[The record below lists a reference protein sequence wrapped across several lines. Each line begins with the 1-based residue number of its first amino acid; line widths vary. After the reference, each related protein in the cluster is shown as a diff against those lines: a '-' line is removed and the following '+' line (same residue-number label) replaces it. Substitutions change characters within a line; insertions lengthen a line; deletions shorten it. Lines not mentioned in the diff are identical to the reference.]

1 MNITKLMATNV
12 SLKTINVLLQVMEM
26 YGNEFSVSYR
36 TMGKKLGM
44 THENVRYHFLLL
56 EKAGFVKSEKSKT
69 HQHLH
74 HLNMDKIKE
83 LL

>member
-1 MNITKLMATNV
+1 MAAEV
-12 SLKTINVLLQVMEM
+12 SLKTINVLLQVMEL

-44 THENVRYHFLLL
+44 THENVRYHFQLL
-56 EKAGFVKSEKSKT
+56 EKAGFVKCEKSKT
-69 HQHLH
+69 RQHLH